1 MSRIISI
8 EYDDLQDEGLDAEV
22 VELGSSD
29 MSSVAY
35 NVNRILEIEQEI
47 AELQEHGNVRYDVSQ
62 ELTSEQ
68 QAQARSN
75 IGISA
80 VSETDPVFT
89 AWKNNTYPSDL
100 GGKVDK
106 VPGKGLSSN
115 DYTNEEKSK
124 LNNIAAGAEVNV
136 QADWNESDSSSDAY
150 IKNKPTIPDV
160 ADYFDDA
167 EYDSETKRI
176 NFKHGNTVKAYIDAT
191 NFVKD
196 GMVSSV
202 AISNGCLVV
211 TFNTDAGLEPISIA
225 LTDIFNPTNYYDKT
239 GVDTLLSGKADK
251 VANPTTGNFASLDEN
266 GNLVDSGH
274 KHSDYLTSETDPTVP
289 AWAKES
295 SKPSYTASEVGAI
308 PTTAKGYANGVAEL
322 DENGKVPS
330 SQMYSYVDDTIEG
343 YLYNGGWYSD
353 SSHTQSVTGET
364 GKIYV
369 ELTTNKTYRWSG
381 SGFVEISESL
391 ALGETSSTAYAGNK
405 GKANAENIAAIQGLI
420 PSTATTSNKLAT
432 ASDVPSTYAGSATAS
447 GPANKAVSIPF
458 GQVDSTSTSTA
469 FTATVDG
476 ITELRD
482 GVCVY
487 LRNGIVTSADS
498 CTLNVNGLGAKPMY
512 NTMAATTA
520 ISTQWNV
527 NYTMLFIYNSTRVSG
542 GCWDMYYGYYTD
554 LNSVGYQLRTN
565 AYTLPVSDTSRYYKL
580 FFTSADNTQMVP
592 ASVNSTNDATSA
604 RPVNQ
609 RPINPFGPIVYT
621 SASTN
626 YTAGSNLAS
635 SNTWQQYT
643 FTLGYSFNR
652 TGAALTLTAKKPVYI
667 KCRPLDDGSAI
678 IDANIPYVQ
687 DLPTSEDGKIYIF
700 LGVAYSAT
708 QVELQMVHP
717 VYHYKN
723 GSINLWTGT
732 GTQTDVSKAE
742 SSNVIDIGEYDLMK
756 INEVKGKS
764 LVMNQIVESFSDNWH
779 ANNCTKTLTDGVF
792 KIVPSAAR
800 CYVYGVNNIQ
810 AYSSHKYY
818 CSCHIKANSSIT
830 RYFGFSYYNQGFGD
844 FSNLEIS
851 SKWNKIAL
859 VSNAATNASGYAC
872 LIFNNCETT
881 DEIYVKNYI
890 VIDLTQMFGEGK
902 EPTTVEEV
910 EAILGDEYNEYNT
923 GEVVGNNVEK
933 LDVYDSND
941 TKKGSLALNLTEL
954 TGKVN
959 GEGTSV
965 TIFPDGLHG
974 VGDVFDSLIVDEDGY
989 ARRAVKR
996 MAKVDI
1002 GTFTWNTTSTESRF
1016 YASLPADATVYTA
1029 INNVFKNTYSCD
1041 KYTKSTTLTGMTD
1054 KTTFLG
1060 NSSYMYAQDSS
1071 YTTASDFKTAMDG
1084 VMLYYELATPI
1095 EYVLDTPVQCVV
1107 PVSKNGTVK
1116 QVPVMPDSTPMVMDV
1131 TYLRDNALYATK
1143 EYVKDAIANKAD
1155 SATTLAGYGITDAKI
1170 ESGVIT
1176 LGSNTITPIT
1186 SHQDISSKANKSE
1199 MSVVAGTGND
1209 ADKTTITLKSGT
1221 SATVLTAHQ
1230 DISGK
1235 QNALT
1240 FDSTPTANSTN
1251 PVTSGGVKTVL
1262 DSMEST
1268 ISNLQSLYEALTQS
1282 SLVVVPSADWPLAS
1296 LSQNTIYR
1304 VQGTTSYTDYMY
1316 DGTNT
1321 IPMAEYDNGIDDVPT
1336 TGSDNFVKSGGVK
1349 SYIDNSRKNH
1359 SVEVKNSDSSDDVSI
1374 SDEEGNVIASLY
1386 NGHIRTKNFKS
1397 EESPQGCYNNSDND
1411 FSISDKNGY
1420 VILNIHD
1427 GHIQTQKFDSQNVQS
1442 FGNKEVM
1449 ALGDFVQGSIGTYD
1463 VAESSN
1469 SIVSDTIAIP
1479 YPEATLYVRI
1489 KPMYE
1494 VTVKLGYLNGDYG
1507 VKFDTTLGTFTDRQ
1521 SFTLPVTTKGITNT
1535 TPSYLRFQIQK
1546 VSGGSV
1552 VPTEDTGIEILYDL
1566 DYNIIDAN
1574 SDILDEIQ
1582 AKASLV
1588 ENKNCYSI
1596 IIHGSD
1602 VHGDFERLKNIYKV
1616 ADNID
1621 ADAVVLTGD
1630 LVAHHASDNIRTA
1643 IDLAKKSP
1651 VPTFICA
1658 GNHEVGFKHTPSGGS
1673 MIDYEVSDA
1682 TVYNYVFK
1690 DLAEYFE
1697 YLSAGSTVSTAPY
1710 YFKDLTTKKLR
1721 IISMYQYMNGTQDAG
1736 QGLSSLRW
1744 DIHYTQEEMDW
1755 FCGTLLS
1762 TPAEYGVLLLIHTT
1776 ELSQNGGMIQDNNLF
1791 FTDYNFA
1798 STRSSVTNGQPLS
1811 EIIDAFIAR
1820 TSLVKTYTQKGTPS
1834 SFSVDA
1840 DFSSIASSVNF
1851 IAQVNGHFHR
1861 DAVGLVAGTT
1871 ERQVSLGIAC
1881 TAGTYRQ
1888 SKGCDT
1894 VRNLKNNTGN
1904 SFNVYVIN
1912 QTTGKI
1918 DVFKIGAH
1926 RTVDNRNRVHM
1937 EIEY

>member
-124 LNNIAAGAEVNV
+124 LSNIAAGAEVNV

-202 AISNGCLVV
+202 AISSGYLVV

-225 LTDIFNPTNYYDKT
+225 ITDIFNPTNYYDKT

-469 FTATVDG
+469 FTATIDG

-487 LRNGIVTSADS
+487 LRNGVVTSAAN

-542 GCWDMYYGYYTD
+542 GCWDMYYGYDSD
-554 LNSVGYQLRTN
+554 LNTIGYQLRTN
-565 AYTLPVSDTSRYYKL
+565 SYTLPVSDTSRYYKI
-580 FFTSADNTQMVP
+580 FFTSADNTKYVP
-592 ASVNSTNDATSA
+592 ASADSTNNATSA
-604 RPVNQ
+604 RLVNQ
-609 RPINPFGPIVYT
+609 RPINPFGAIVYLH
-621 SASTN
+621 STAN
-626 YTAGSNLAS
+626 FTTDTNVTATAI
-635 SNTWQQYT
+635 WQQYLL
-643 FTLGYSFNR
+643 TLGYSFNR
-652 TGAALTLTAKKPVYI
+652 TGSALTLTTSKPVFI
-667 KCRPLDDGSAI
+667 KCAPQDDGSAI
-678 IDANIPYVQ
+678 IDANTPYVQ
-687 DLPTSEDGKIYIF
+687 DLPTTEDGRIYIF
-700 LGVAYSAT
+700 LGVAYNAT

-717 VYHYKN
+717 VYYYKN

-742 SSNVIDIGEYDLMK
+742 SSNIIDIGGYDLMK

-764 LVMNQIVESFSDNWH
+764 LVMNQWAAAFDNTWTGNN
-779 ANNCTKTLTDGVF
+779 NNCTATLSDNVF
-792 KIVPSAAR
+792 TLVPTSNGRISVSEPYTSAKS
-800 CYVYGVNNIQ
+800 VD
-810 AYSSHKYY
+810 STHKYY
-818 CSCHIKANSSIT
+818 CTVSLKANAEIT
-830 RYFGFSYYNQGFGD
+830 RPVIFSYRRQDFGNGAGYSTD
-844 FSNLEIS
+844 IGTSWTRKSIIANANTTTAGTTSATSIAIQNCTTSDEIS
-851 SKWNKIAL
+851 I
-859 VSNAATNASGYAC
+859 
-872 LIFNNCETT
+872 
-881 DEIYVKNYI
+881 KNYFI
-890 VIDLTQMFGEGK
+890 VDLTKMFGAGN

-910 EAILGDEYNEYNT
+910 EAILGNDYYEYNT

-933 LDVYDSND
+933 LDVTGFNIWDEEWEVGSYNAAGAKLIATDRIRCKNPIPVLPNTSYYFKFGVIFFYLFLDENQTGIVGLSSKNTDQAIISPSNAKYVVFYTAGAYGTTYKNDICINKSD
-941 TKKGSLALNLTEL
+941 TSKNGTYEPYKHSEFPLNLTEL

-974 VGDVFDSLIVDEDGY
+974 VGTVFDSLIVDDDGY

-996 MAKVDI
+996 MGSVDLGTLNWRKGESSDIVFFYSYPISDNKVVASTSVGNIITYKYQTSKAVASVLLANDKQI
-1002 GTFTWNTTSTESRF
+1002 GTSNQLIYVYDST
-1016 YASLPADATVYTA
+1016 YTDAA
-1029 INNVFKNTYSCD
+1029 
-1041 KYTKSTTLTGMTD
+1041 
-1054 KTTFLG
+1054 
-1060 NSSYMYAQDSS
+1060 
-1071 YTTASDFKTAMDG
+1071 DFKTAMDG
-1084 VMLYYELATPI
+1084 VILYYELATPI
-1095 EYVLDTPVQCVV
+1095 EYVLDTPVQCVAKV
-1107 PVSKNGTVK
+1107 YPNGTVK
-1116 QVPVMPDSTPMVMDV
+1116 QVPVMPDSTPMVMNV

-1143 EYVKDAIANKAD
+1143 EYVNDLVGDIE
-1155 SATTLAGYGITDAKI
+1155 TL
-1170 ESGVIT
+1170 
-1176 LGSNTITPIT
+1176 
-1186 SHQDISSKANKSE
+1186 
-1199 MSVVAGTGND
+1199 
-1209 ADKTTITLKSGT
+1209 
-1221 SATVLTAHQ
+1221 
-1230 DISGK
+1230 
-1235 QNALT
+1235 
-1240 FDSTPTANSTN
+1240 
-1251 PVTSGGVKTVL
+1251 
-1262 DSMEST
+1262 
-1268 ISNLQSLYEALTQS
+1268 
-1282 SLVVVPSADWPLAS
+1282 LAS
-1296 LSQNTIYR
+1296 I
-1304 VQGTTSYTDYMY
+1304 
-1316 DGTNT
+1316 
-1321 IPMAEYDNGIDDVPT
+1321 
-1336 TGSDNFVKSGGVK
+1336 
-1349 SYIDNSRKNH
+1349 
-1359 SVEVKNSDSSDDVSI
+1359 
-1374 SDEEGNVIASLY
+1374 
-1386 NGHIRTKNFKS
+1386 
-1397 EESPQGCYNNSDND
+1397 
-1411 FSISDKNGY
+1411 
-1420 VILNIHD
+1420 
-1427 GHIQTQKFDSQNVQS
+1427 
-1442 FGNKEVM
+1442 
-1449 ALGDFVQGSIGTYD
+1449 
-1463 VAESSN
+1463 
-1469 SIVSDTIAIP
+1469 
-1479 YPEATLYVRI
+1479 
-1489 KPMYE
+1489 
-1494 VTVKLGYLNGDYG
+1494 
-1507 VKFDTTLGTFTDRQ
+1507 
-1521 SFTLPVTTKGITNT
+1521 
-1535 TPSYLRFQIQK
+1535 
-1546 VSGGSV
+1546 
-1552 VPTEDTGIEILYDL
+1552 
-1566 DYNIIDAN
+1566 
-1574 SDILDEIQ
+1574 
-1582 AKASLV
+1582 
-1588 ENKNCYSI
+1588 
-1596 IIHGSD
+1596 
-1602 VHGDFERLKNIYKV
+1602 
-1616 ADNID
+1616 
-1621 ADAVVLTGD
+1621 
-1630 LVAHHASDNIRTA
+1630 
-1643 IDLAKKSP
+1643 
-1651 VPTFICA
+1651 
-1658 GNHEVGFKHTPSGGS
+1658 
-1673 MIDYEVSDA
+1673 
-1682 TVYNYVFK
+1682 
-1690 DLAEYFE
+1690 
-1697 YLSAGSTVSTAPY
+1697 
-1710 YFKDLTTKKLR
+1710 
-1721 IISMYQYMNGTQDAG
+1721 
-1736 QGLSSLRW
+1736 
-1744 DIHYTQEEMDW
+1744 
-1755 FCGTLLS
+1755 
-1762 TPAEYGVLLLIHTT
+1762 
-1776 ELSQNGGMIQDNNLF
+1776 
-1791 FTDYNFA
+1791 
-1798 STRSSVTNGQPLS
+1798 
-1811 EIIDAFIAR
+1811 
-1820 TSLVKTYTQKGTPS
+1820 
-1834 SFSVDA
+1834 
-1840 DFSSIASSVNF
+1840 
-1851 IAQVNGHFHR
+1851 
-1861 DAVGLVAGTT
+1861 
-1871 ERQVSLGIAC
+1871 
-1881 TAGTYRQ
+1881 
-1888 SKGCDT
+1888 
-1894 VRNLKNNTGN
+1894 
-1904 SFNVYVIN
+1904 
-1912 QTTGKI
+1912 
-1918 DVFKIGAH
+1918 
-1926 RTVDNRNRVHM
+1926 
-1937 EIEY
+1937 